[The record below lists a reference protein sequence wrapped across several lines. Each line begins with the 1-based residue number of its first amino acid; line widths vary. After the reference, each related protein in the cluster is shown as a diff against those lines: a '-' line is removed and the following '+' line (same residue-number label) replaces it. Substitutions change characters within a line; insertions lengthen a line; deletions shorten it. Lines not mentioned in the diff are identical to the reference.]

1 MIPLILL
8 IIAVTAFAICSS
20 FFLSEIISI
29 ILAIFTFILSLVLIL
44 VTFSVLLTVVLTA
57 LAFLKTLVSIFL
69 FLIF

>member
-29 ILAIFTFILSLVLIL
+29 ILAIFTFILSLVVIL
-44 VTFSVLLTVVLTA
+44 VTFSFLLTVVL

-69 FLIF
+69 FLIL

>member
-1 MIPLILL
+1 MIPLLLL

-44 VTFSVLLTVVLTA
+44 VTFSVLLTVVL

>member
-44 VTFSVLLTVVLTA
+44 VTFSFLLTVVL

>member
-1 MIPLILL
+1 MIPIILL

-44 VTFSVLLTVVLTA
+44 VTFSVLLTVVL
-57 LAFLKTLVSIFL
+57 LAFIKTLVSIFL

>member
-1 MIPLILL
+1 MIALLLI

-29 ILAIFTFILSLVLIL
+29 ILALFTFILSLVLII
-44 VTFSVLLTVVLTA
+44 VTFSVLLTLLL
-57 LAFLKTLVSIFL
+57 LAFLKTIASIFL

>member
-44 VTFSVLLTVVLTA
+44 VTFSVLLIVVL

>member
-8 IIAVTAFAICSS
+8 IIAGTAFVICSS

-44 VTFSVLLTVVLTA
+44 VTFSVLLIVVL

>member
-29 ILAIFTFILSLVLIL
+29 ILSLVEIL
-44 VTFSVLLTVVLTA
+44 VTFSVLLTVVL

>member
-29 ILAIFTFILSLVLIL
+29 ILAIFTFILSLVVIL
-44 VTFSVLLTVVLTA
+44 VTFSVLLTVVL
-57 LAFLKTLVSIFL
+57 LAFLKTLVSIFI

>member
-29 ILAIFTFILSLVLIL
+29 LLAIFTFILSLVLIL
-44 VTFSVLLTVVLTA
+44 VTFSVLLTVVL

>member
-44 VTFSVLLTVVLTA
+44 VTFSVLLTVVL

>member
-44 VTFSVLLTVVLTA
+44 VTFSVLLTVVL

-69 FLIF
+69 FLIL

>member
-44 VTFSVLLTVVLTA
+44 VTFSVLLAVVL

>member
-44 VTFSVLLTVVLTA
+44 VTFSVLLTVVL
-57 LAFLKTLVSIFL
+57 LASLKTLVSIFL

>member
-44 VTFSVLLTVVLTA
+44 VTFSVLLTVVLLT
-57 LAFLKTLVSIFL
+57 FLKTLVSIFL

>member
-44 VTFSVLLTVVLTA
+44 VTFSVLLKVVL

-69 FLIF
+69 FLIL

>member
-44 VTFSVLLTVVLTA
+44 VTFSVLMTVVF
-57 LAFLKTLVSIFL
+57 LAFLNTLVSIFL
-69 FLIF
+69 FLIL

>member
-8 IIAVTAFAICSS
+8 IIAVTALAICSS

-44 VTFSVLLTVVLTA
+44 VTFSVLLTVVL

>member
-44 VTFSVLLTVVLTA
+44 VTFSVLLTVVL
-57 LAFLKTLVSIFL
+57 LAFLKTLASIFL